1 MDGGGGG
8 LRRIG
13 PFVVEKDLVAT
24 PERVLAVSTLAVMLA
39 FVAAGLV
46 FWAYGVS
53 PWLAYKTIF
62 VETLLSK
69 AGFAEAVRRAIPLL
83 LAGVGLVLAF
93 RGQFW
98 NIGAEGQLLLGAVAA
113 SGVAL
118 FVPAPVAL
126 KLPLMFAA
134 GFLAG
139 GLWAALPALLKLRL
153 GVNDVL
159 TTLMLNYVAAYLVG
173 WLIHGPWRGKS
184 AFGFAYSDR
193 FPPEAT
199 LPLIPG
205 TYVHWPT
212 LLLALLAAL
221 LVWLALERTTW
232 GYRVRVAG
240 DNPEA
245 ARYAHIPLFRVLLT
259 VALVSGGLAGV
270 AGVGEVAGVHGRL
283 LDAYQISLGYGYTAI
298 IVAWLAR
305 GNPLGAVVTALF
317 MGVIFASGDV
327 MKIALQMPFRV
338 TDVFNGLILFFL
350 ISGERLLYFRVR
362 LAWPDGGGD

>member
-1 MDGGGGG
+1 M
-8 LRRIG
+8 RRLG
-13 PFVVEKDLVAT
+13 PFVIEKDLVA
-24 PERVLAVSTLAVMLA
+24 PPARVLAVSTLALLLA
-39 FVAAGLV
+39 FAAAGVV

-53 PWLAYKTIF
+53 PWLAYKTIV
-62 VETLLSK
+62 VETLFSK
-69 AGFAEAVRRAIPLL
+69 SGFAEAVRRAIPLL

-118 FVPAPVAL
+118 FVHAPVAVE
-126 KLPLMFAA
+126 LPLMFAA

-139 GLWAALPALLKLRL
+139 GLWAALPAVLKLRL

-193 FPPEAT
+193 FPADAT
-199 LPLIPG
+199 LPLVPG

-221 LVWLALERTTW
+221 LVWLALERTPW
-232 GYRVRVAG
+232 GYRVRVIG

-245 ARYAHIPLFRVLLT
+245 ARYAHIPLFGV
-259 VALVSGGLAGV
+259 VFVAALVSGGLAGL
-270 AGVGEVAGVHGRL
+270 AGVGEVAGVHHRL

-305 GNPLGAVVTALF
+305 GNPLGAILTALF

-327 MKIALQMPFRV
+327 MKLALQMPFRV

-350 ISGERLLYFRVR
+350 ISSERLLYYRVR
-362 LAWPDGGGD
+362 LARGRGED

>member
-13 PFVVEKDLVAT
+13 PFLIEKDLVA
-24 PERVLAVSTLAVMLA
+24 PPIRVLLVSAAALALA
-39 FVAAGLV
+39 FLTAALV
-46 FWAYGVS
+46 FWAYGVD
-53 PWLAYKTIF
+53 PVLAYRTIF
-62 VETLLSK
+62 VETLLSSG
-69 AGFAEAVRRAIPLL
+69 GFAEGVRRAIPLL

-93 RGQFW
+93 RAQFW

-113 SGVAL
+113 AGVAL
-118 FVPAPVAL
+118 FAPLPAAL
-126 KLPLMFAA
+126 LLPAMFLA
-134 GFLAG
+134 GFVAG
-139 GLWAALPALLKLRL
+139 GLWAVLPALLKLRL

-159 TTLMLNYVAAYLVG
+159 TTLMLNYVAVYLVE
-173 WLIHGPWRGKS
+173 WLIHGPWRGRT

-193 FPPEAT
+193 FPEPAM

-212 LLLALLAAL
+212 LLLALAGALAAWFVL
-221 LVWLALERTTW
+221 THTTW
-232 GYRVRVAG
+232 GYPVRVTG

-245 ARYAHIPLFRVLLT
+245 ARYAHMPVFRVVFA
-259 VALVSGGLAGV
+259 VALASGGFAGL

-283 LDAYQISLGYGYTAI
+283 LEAYQISLGYGYTAI

-305 GNPLGAVVTALF
+305 GNPLGAMLTALF
-317 MGVIFASGDV
+317 MGLIFASGDV
-327 MKIALQMPFRV
+327 MKISLQMPFRV

-350 ISGERLLYFRVR
+350 ISSERLLYYRVR
-362 LAWPDGGGD
+362 WAPVRKGD

>member
-1 MDGGGGG
+1 M
-8 LRRIG
+8 RRIG
-13 PFVVEKDLVAT
+13 PFLVEKDLVA
-24 PERVLAVSTLAVMLA
+24 PPGRVLAVSTAALVLA
-39 FVAAGLV
+39 FLVAGLV

-53 PWLAYKTIF
+53 PWVAYRTIF
-62 VETLLSK
+62 VETLLSPS
-69 AGFAEAVRRAIPLL
+69 GFAEGVRRAIPLL

-113 SGVAL
+113 AGVAL
-118 FVPAPVAL
+118 FVPLPDPL
-126 KLPLMFAA
+126 KLPAMFLA
-134 GFLAG
+134 GFAAG
-139 GLWAALPALLKLRL
+139 GLWAAAPALLKLRL

-159 TTLMLNYVAAYLVG
+159 TTLMLNYVAVYLVE
-173 WLIHGPWRGKS
+173 WLIHGPWRGRT
-184 AFGFAYSDR
+184 AFGFAYTDR
-193 FPPEAT
+193 FPDAAM

-212 LLLALLAAL
+212 LLLALLLAGAAWF
-221 LVWLALERTTW
+221 VLARTTW
-232 GYRVRVAG
+232 GYPVRVTG

-245 ARYAHIPLFRVLLT
+245 ARYARMPVFWVVFG
-259 VALVSGGLAGV
+259 VALASGGLAGL

-283 LDAYQISLGYGYTAI
+283 LGAYQISLGYGYTAI

-305 GNPLGAVVTALF
+305 GNPLGAVLTALF
-317 MGVIFASGDV
+317 MGLVFASGDV

-350 ISGERLLYFRVR
+350 ISTERLLYYRVR
-362 LAWPDGGGD
+362 WAPARKER

>member
-1 MDGGGGG
+1 MKR
-8 LRRIG
+8 LG
-13 PFVVEKDLVAT
+13 PFVFERELTA
-24 PERVLAVSTLAVMLA
+24 PPGRVLAVSLIALLLA
-39 FVAAGLV
+39 FVTAGLV

-53 PWLAYKTIF
+53 PLLAYETIF
-62 VETLLSK
+62 KETLLSPG
-69 AGFAEAVRRAIPLL
+69 GFAEGVRRAIPLL

-93 RGQFW
+93 RSQFW

-118 FVPAPVAL
+118 FVPLPAAL
-126 KLPLMFAA
+126 KLPAMFAA

-139 GLWAALPALLKLRL
+139 GLWAAVPAVLKLRL

-159 TTLMLNYVAAYLVG
+159 TTLMLNYVAVYLVG
-173 WLIHGPWRGKS
+173 WLIHGPWRGKT

-205 TYVHWPT
+205 SYVHWPT
-212 LLLALLAAL
+212 LLLALAAAL
-221 LVWLALERTTW
+221 LAWWGLERTTW
-232 GYRVRVAG
+232 GYRVRVVG

-245 ARYAHIPLFRVLLT
+245 ARYAHLPVFRVVAG
-259 VALVSGGLAGV
+259 VALVSGGLAGL

-305 GNPLGAVVTALF
+305 GNPLGTVLTALF
-317 MGVIFASGDV
+317 MGLVFASGDV

-350 ISGERLLYFRVR
+350 ISTERLLYYRVR
-362 LAWPDGGGD
+362 LAPRTKGDG